1 MNKVIKFFNNPKV
14 AAIITVTCAA
24 IIFSVV
30 LTSTSFTFFKQVVI
44 AFLFWILV
52 GNGYKLWY
60 EANAA
65 TKASIMNLHYI
76 LSYKKY
82 YNLPMK
88 EGEKRDLEKLNK
100 EFGELD
106 VERIEKERV

>member
-1 MNKVIKFFNNPKV
+1 MGKPDWK
-14 AAIITVTCAA
+14 
-24 IIFSVV
+24 
-30 LTSTSFTFFKQVVI
+30 
-44 AFLFWILV
+44 
-52 GNGYKLWY
+52 
-60 EANAA
+60 
-65 TKASIMNLHYI
+65 
-76 LSYKKY
+76 SYKKY

>member
-1 MNKVIKFFNNPKV
+1 MKKVINFLNNPKV
-14 AAIITVTCAA
+14 AGAVATTCAG
-24 IIFSVV
+24 IIFAVV
-30 LTSTSFTFFKQVVI
+30 LESTSFSFFKQLVI
-44 AFLFWILV
+44 AILFWTLTWT
-52 GNGYKLWY
+52 GWKLWDGTCTT
-60 EANAA
+60 E
-65 TKASIMNLHYI
+65 KAYIMNLHYI